1 MNADDERRN
10 ALAAWL
16 RKEIG
21 TNPGT
26 PLGRGYQA
34 TVHRYASPLGEVVV
48 KRPHDTFPLRQ
59 LGLAALRREQK
70 VYERLENVAG
80 IPQSYGLV
88 DDRYLVLEAIDGPS
102 LRDHEPH
109 LEDRER
115 FFAHLFDTIAAM
127 HAAGVAHGDL
137 KRKDN
142 VLVGSGERPY
152 IIDFG
157 VATLKKHPGAHL
169 EQHAVRLVRTT
180 RRERLGKTQV
190 SKENERA
197 FARGRRALPPAM
209 ARAHRPLDPHTLAET
224 HPAPPPPAL
233 AATPQPERTPVT
245 NAISRAT
252 TPTPQ
257 SVPESKRER

>member
-34 TVHRYASPLGEVVV
+34 TVYRYSSPLGEVVV

-59 LGLAALRREQK
+59 LGLAALRREQR
-70 VYERLENVAG
+70 VYERLNNVAG

-102 LRDHEPH
+102 LRDQEPH

-142 VLVGSGERPY
+142 VLVGPGERPY

-157 VATLKKHPGAHL
+157 VATLKKRPA
-169 EQHAVRLVRTT
+169 RTWNSIRFAWFAQLDVNAWVKLKY
-180 RRERLGKTQV
+180 RRKM
-190 SKENERA
+190 NELSPEDA
-197 FARGRRALPPAM
+197 ARY
-209 ARAHRPLDPHTLAET
+209 RPLWLERIARWIRIPWQKLTLRR
-224 HPAPPPPAL
+224 PRQRWRQRRNRNGP
-233 AATPQPERTPVT
+233 R
-245 NAISRAT
+245 
-252 TPTPQ
+252 
-257 SVPESKRER
+257 